1 MVCMFAPDILKFKN
15 TAWGVVNAASDFMS
29 HTQPRR
35 ASDTYQERNF
45 NKILD
50 GHVVLDS
57 VFEKL
62 LKERV
67 AIRA

>member
-1 MVCMFAPDILKFKN
+1 MLAPDIAKFQN
-15 TAWGVVNAASDFMS
+15 TAWGVVNAASDWMS
-29 HTQPRR
+29 HTEPRR
-35 ASDTYQERNF
+35 ASDTYRERNF

-62 LKERV
+62 LRQRV
-67 AIRA
+67 ALKA